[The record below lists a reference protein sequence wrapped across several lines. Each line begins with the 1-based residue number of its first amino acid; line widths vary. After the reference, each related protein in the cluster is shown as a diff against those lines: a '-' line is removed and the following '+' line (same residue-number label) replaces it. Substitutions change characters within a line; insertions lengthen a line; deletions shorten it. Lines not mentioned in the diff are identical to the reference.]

1 MLIVLLIGCRGDK
14 WSINPDDVDLGAEF
28 RVRSFHKDLLTLPD
42 SDTVAVEKLVR
53 VYGEFWADYSEDVLK
68 LGPFN
73 EPSTVAALRGFLNH
87 PSTIETFAA
96 IDTTSGSAN
105 RIAKFSLEL
114 ENGFKRFHALMPA
127 EPVPDVILM
136 PSGFNSSVYP
146 REDFI
151 AVGLDMFIGHEHPI
165 LNYLPPE
172 KFPQYR
178 KLRMHPD
185 LISSNA
191 FRGWM
196 LVNFADRGYT
206 GAMLIEDIL
215 YWGKVLWLTDKCM
228 PELHDHLLMDWTPGE
243 LAWAEANEES
253 IWIELQPQDVLFEKN
268 GTIYNR
274 WLNEGPFTRAGAIPQ
289 ESPDKLGIWMGW
301 RMIDDYMNKYPSTSI
316 DELFSDTQ
324 PTPYLKTYR
333 P

>member
-1 MLIVLLIGCRGDK
+1 MVTSRFRTTLLRVQLWTIIVMCLVSCSNDK
-14 WSINPDDVDLGAEF
+14 WEINPDDVDLGKEF
-28 RVRSFHKDLLTLPD
+28 RVRTFHQDIKDLPESD
-42 SDTVAVEKLVR
+42 SIAVEKLIR

-68 LGPFN
+68 LGPFG
-73 EPSTVAALRGFLNH
+73 EPSTAQALRGFLNH
-87 PSTIETFAA
+87 PSTIETLAA
-96 IDTTSGSAN
+96 IDTTSGSAE
-105 RIAKFSLEL
+105 RIRNFSLEL
-114 ENGFKRFHALMPA
+114 ENGFKRLHALLPG

-136 PSGFNSSVYP
+136 PSGFNHSVYP

-185 LISSNA
+185 LITAKA

-215 YWGKVLWLTDKCM
+215 YWGKVLWLMDKCL
-228 PELHDHLLMDWTPGE
+228 PELHDHLLMDWTPDE
-243 LAWAEANEES
+243 LAWAEANEEA
-253 IWIELQPQDVLFEKN
+253 IWIELQPQDVLFEN
-268 GTIYNR
+268 N
-274 WLNEGPFTRAGAIPQ
+274 
-289 ESPDKLGIWMGW
+289 
-301 RMIDDYMNKYPSTSI
+301 
-316 DELFSDTQ
+316 
-324 PTPYLKTYR
+324 
-333 P
+333 